1 MTASDA
7 RVLARARRTLE
18 IEAEAIRRLAPR
30 LGREFLAAVRLISEC
45 RGKLVLTG
53 VGKSGLIAK
62 KIASTL
68 ASTGTPAVFIHA
80 AEGAHGDL
88 GVVAP
93 GDIVCAVSA
102 SGETEEILR
111 LLPTLQRM
119 GTAVVSLTSA
129 RDSRLA
135 AASSVVL
142 LTGRA
147 REACPLGLAPTTSS
161 TAALALGDALAM
173 ALLER
178 RGFREE
184 DFARLHPGGK
194 LGTRWLRVA
203 ELMHRGADLPLVR
216 VTTPLLKA
224 IYVMSSRKL
233 GIAAVVDSRRRIAG
247 VVTDGDLRRMIERG
261 VDFGGTLVGEV
272 MTRTPVT
279 IGEQE
284 FGVQAL
290 RLMESRSITALAV
303 TDDTGRLRGL
313 IHLHD
318 LLKAGIA

>member
-1 MTASDA
+1 VKPADA
-7 RVLARARRTLE
+7 RVLARARQTLE
-18 IEAEAIRRLAPR
+18 LEAEAIRRLAPR
-30 LGREFLAAVRLISEC
+30 LGREFLAAVRLLSEC
-45 RGKLVLTG
+45 RGKVVLTG

-62 KIASTL
+62 KIAATL
-68 ASTGTPAVFIHA
+68 ASTGTPAVFLHA

-88 GVVAP
+88 GVVTP
-93 GDIVCAVSA
+93 GDVVIAVST

-111 LLPTLQRM
+111 LLPALRQI
-119 GTAVVSLTSA
+119 GTPVVSITGV

-135 AASSVVL
+135 KASGVVL

-161 TAALALGDALAM
+161 TATLALGDALAM
-173 ALLER
+173 ALLEH

-203 ELMHRGADLPLVR
+203 DLMHRGADLPLVR
-216 VTTPLLKA
+216 EKTPLLQA
-224 IYVMSSRKL
+224 IYVMSSCKL
-233 GIAAVVDSRRRIAG
+233 GIAAVVDARRRLAG

-261 VDFGGTLVGEV
+261 VDFSTTTAGEV
-272 MTRTPVT
+272 MTRNPVT
-279 IGEQE
+279 VDEKE
-284 FGVQAL
+284 FGVQAM
-290 RLMESRSITALAV
+290 RLMESRAITALAV
-303 TDDTGRLRGL
+303 ADGAGKLRGL